1 MIKVLT
7 GLPGAGKTLRMIALI
22 DEAIKAGR
30 PVYVYG
36 VEGLQPGG
44 WEVLDDPNRWQDLP
58 DGSAVFIDEAQKVW
72 PSRRAG
78 DPIPPVSALSEHRHR
93 GFDFTLTTQHP
104 TMLDSYVR
112 KLVGEHQHVV
122 RIFGGKAARLF
133 IWQEMHDDPQS
144 LATRDR
150 SVSTVWR
157 YPVALFQRYK
167 SASLHTV
174 KARIPARLLAIPFLV
189 AIAGFLAWTGVD
201 AISSIGEDSKLLR
214 GEVGPTP
221 PARQGPLASHLSGT
235 APAGVPAQLL
245 PYVDRM
251 RPEVKALPWTAPAY
265 ADRAPV
271 SEPDVYCIST
281 PNSCTCLTEQGT
293 RLAVDAPTCRY
304 IARHGVYNPYRRPL
318 GQQPQTAQASSP
330 GQTAAPGGLPTA
342 AAAPFAGTPS
352 TSARR

>member
-7 GLPGAGKTLRMIALI
+7 GLPGAGKTLRMVSLI
-22 DEAIKAGR
+22 DDAIKAGR

-44 WEVLDDPNRWQDLP
+44 WESLDDPNAWQSLP
-58 DGSAVFIDEAQKVW
+58 DGAAVFIDEAQKVW

-78 DPIPPVSALSEHRHR
+78 EPIPPVTALSEHRHR
-93 GFDFTLTTQHP
+93 GFDFVLTTQHP

-150 SVSTVWR
+150 AVGTVWR

-167 SASLHTV
+167 SATLHTV
-174 KARIPARLLAIPFLV
+174 KQRIPLRLLAIPVLV
-189 AIAGFLAWTGVD
+189 VVAALLAWSGVNAITG
-201 AISSIGEDSKLLR
+201 IGQDSKATST
-214 GEVGPTP
+214 GAES
-221 PARQGPLASHLSGT
+221 QGPVTASLYGGKPQT
-235 APAGVPAQLL
+235 AAAL
-245 PYVDRM
+245 PYLDRM
-251 RPEVKALPWTAPAY
+251 RPEIPALPWTAPAF

-271 SEPDVYCIST
+271 SEPEIFCISSAK
-281 PNSCTCLTEQGT
+281 SCTCLSEQGT
-293 RLAVDAPTCRY
+293 RIAADDSTCRY
-304 IARHGVYNPYRRPL
+304 IARNGVYNPYRRP
-318 GQQPQTAQASSP
+318 P
-330 GQTAAPGGLPTA
+330 GQSAPGAQPPGQGKTAASVGLPTA
-342 AAAPFAGTPS
+342 AAAPIAPLAS
-352 TSARR
+352 TLGI